1 MTNKPGDIA
10 CARPNNVARVDCRVR
25 RANKNV
31 FPVPLTALSAE
42 TSKRKIS
49 LREIRAGRRSIV
61 CKLWPRST
69 RQIFIPVL
77 PLEYAK
83 KS

>member
-10 CARPNNVARVDCRVR
+10 CARPNNIARVDCRVR
-25 RANKNV
+25 RANTNV

-49 LREIRAGRRSIV
+49 L
-61 CKLWPRST
+61 
-69 RQIFIPVL
+69 F
-77 PLEYAK
+77 AK
-83 KS
+83 SEPGGAALSANFGPAAPARFLFPSCP